1 MKKNPTVFLQH
12 MLESIALIEQYMK
25 KSDLEKFCDPTATEL
40 QDAVM
45 RRLSI
50 IGEAANNIPEEVKS
64 DNADVEW
71 RDIVGLRNILM
82 HEYFGV
88 SLQEVFDTVTKDLPV
103 LKEKIQVILSK
114 ISQEM

>member
-12 MLESIALIEQYMK
+12 ILESIDLIEKYMK
-25 KSDLEKFCDPTATEL
+25 NLDLEKFCDPSATEV

-45 RRLSI
+45 RRFSI
-50 IGEAANNIPEEVKS
+50 IGEAANNIPEEIKS
-64 DNADVEW
+64 VYADVEW
-71 RDIVGLRNILM
+71 RDIIGLRNILM

-88 SLQEVFDTVTKDLPV
+88 SLQEVFDTATRDIHV

-114 ISQEM
+114 ISQES

>member
-1 MKKNPTVFLQH
+1 MKKNPSIFLQH
-12 MLESIALIEQYMK
+12 ILESIDLIEQYMQN
-25 KSDLEKFCDPTATEL
+25 SNLEKFCDPMATEV

-50 IGEAANNIPEEVKS
+50 IGEAANNLPDEVKS
-64 DNADVEW
+64 ANANVEW

-114 ISQEM
+114 ISQES